1 LFVYPKAI
9 LSLRSL
15 GFAMALR
22 RSVSR
27 ASTRLPYNVDD
38 IVATPSADRDI
49 KSISKPT
56 TQPDASID
64 HSLSLCDAVPPT
76 SNASPNGPTTT
87 QSTSPEAAQ
96 KLSGP
101 AIAVVMM
108 PLCLC
113 VFLSALDLTVVTP
126 AIPAIVSSFKSVT
139 GYVWIGSAYILTST
153 AATPIFGAVADIWG
167 RKPIIL
173 ISLSV
178 FLGGSLLCALAP
190 QMDALIAGRA
200 IQGLGSSG
208 MGTMVNII
216 ICDTFSLRDRG
227 LYLAITSLVWAIGSA
242 VGPVIGGS
250 FTTRLR

>member
-1 LFVYPKAI
+1 LSVYPKAI

-27 ASTRLPYNVDD
+27 ASAPLPDNVDD
-38 IVATPSADRDI
+38 VVATPSADGDI

-56 TQPDASID
+56 TEPDASID

-108 PLCLC
+108 PLCLS
-113 VFLSALDLTVVTP
+113 VFLSALDLTIVTP

-139 GYVWIGSAYILTST
+139 GYVWIGSAFILTST
-153 AATPIFGAVADIWG
+153 AVTPIFGAVADIWG

-173 ISLSV
+173 IALSV

>member
-1 LFVYPKAI
+1 LSVYPKAI

-27 ASTRLPYNVDD
+27 ASAPLPDNVDD
-38 IVATPSADRDI
+38 VVATPSADGDI

-56 TQPDASID
+56 TEPDESID

-108 PLCLC
+108 PLCLS
-113 VFLSALDLTVVTP
+113 VFLSALDLTIVTP

-139 GYVWIGSAYILTST
+139 GYVWIGSAFILTST
-153 AATPIFGAVADIWG
+153 AVTPIFGAVADIWG

-173 ISLSV
+173 IALSV